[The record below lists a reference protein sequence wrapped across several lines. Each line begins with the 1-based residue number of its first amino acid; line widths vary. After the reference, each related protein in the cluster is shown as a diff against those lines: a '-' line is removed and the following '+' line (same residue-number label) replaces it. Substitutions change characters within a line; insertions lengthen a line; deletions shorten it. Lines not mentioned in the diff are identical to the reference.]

1 MFVIDQISSFL
12 THMDKKHSD
21 VMAYSSNLKYKFQG
35 YISLANTAIWY
46 LVVNSIDPTKIKASI
61 ILLSLPFTLVMFR

>member
-21 VMAYSSNLKYKFQG
+21 VMAYSSNLKYKFLG
-35 YISLANTAIWY
+35 YISNTAIWY